1 MLFACEAFTSCKFYK
16 APCDAKANADTIK
29 EKSIENIK

>member
-1 MLFACEAFTSCKFYK
+1 MLFACDAFTSCKFLES
-16 APCDAKANADTIK
+16 PLRRKANADTIK